1 MIFKSEGTMSY
12 RTSVAPA
19 LIILCLLGLGL
30 SWACKSDGPDV
41 AGTAWL
47 DALHSQGKDTFYQ
60 TVRSEIAAHP
70 KRASLTE
77 VELQKI
83 QEAEARYPRLYGILI
98 NVYYQKDEPM
108 FTGLLDK
115 GDRKSRRRFS
125 AMYLDLARFAG
136 HMFVESFFATD
147 ASTELVRKINPNYK
161 GLDAADLVVRS
172 VGYGAKLDAPPPREF
187 FSNPVSPE
195 FERQGALDGAR
206 FRQAHAITRGK
217 GARIGI
223 LDSGIDESHSIF
235 KTTKWGKNFSLVG
248 RDGQPWSDDA
258 SLVDWGWHGTLI
270 TSVAACYAP
279 EAQLTVY
286 KVLDGDTQNDPAYL
300 LLLESFIAAGIYR
313 AVHDGND
320 IISISASG
328 ATLDSEYLRDACRYA
343 YEQNR
348 ILISGALYSKWF
360 KQGATLNFPSQYKTV
375 VAVTA
380 AQKKPDGTY
389 GYWDVCAAQKENTI
403 AAPNDIFGAF
413 PTYVGEKDT
422 YIPSISA
429 AIPVVASLFALT
441 VSVHPRQGNELPGQ
455 YAQSLMDLV
464 NRNASPER
472 VGFTG
477 FSPECGY
484 GLIDAEKTVRAALE
498 LNSKR

>member
-1 MIFKSEGTMSY
+1 MTSILILLCIF
-12 RTSVAPA
+12 
-19 LIILCLLGLGL
+19 GL
-30 SWACKSDGPDV
+30 SLSFACKGTGPKESG
-41 AGTAWL
+41 ASWQ
-47 DALHSQGKDTFYQ
+47 DALYNQGKDIFYQ

-77 VELQKI
+77 AELQKI
-83 QEAEARYPRLYGILI
+83 QESETRYPRLYGILV
-98 NVYYQKDEPM
+98 NVFYQKDEPT
-108 FTGLLDK
+108 FTLLLDK
-115 GDRKSRRRFS
+115 ADKKSRRRFS
-125 AMYLDLARFAG
+125 VMYLDLARFAG
-136 HMFVESFFATD
+136 HMFVGAFFATD
-147 ASTELVRKINPNYK
+147 ASTDFARKINPNYK
-161 GLDAADLVVRS
+161 DLDAVDLVVRS
-172 VGYGAKLDAPPPREF
+172 VGYGAKLDAAPPREF
-187 FSNPVSPE
+187 FKNPVSPE

-217 GARIGI
+217 GAKIAI

-248 RDGQPWSDDA
+248 RDGRPWSDDA
-258 SLVDWGWHGTLI
+258 PLVDWGWHGTLI
-270 TSVAACYAP
+270 SSVAACYAP

-286 KVLDGDTQNDPAYL
+286 KFLDGDTQNDPAYL
-300 LLLESFIAAGIYR
+300 LLIESFLAASIYR

-328 ATLDSEYLRDACRYA
+328 ATLDSEYMREACQYA
-343 YEQNR
+343 YNQNR
-348 ILISGALYSKWF
+348 VLISGALYSKWF
-360 KQGATLNFPSQYKTV
+360 KQGTTLNFPAQYKTV

-380 AQKKPDGTY
+380 AQKNADGKY
-389 GYWDVCAAQKENTI
+389 GYWDVCAAQKENTV

-413 PTYVGEKDT
+413 PTYVGEKDA

-464 NRNASPER
+464 NKNANPER
-472 VGFTG
+472 VGFKG

-484 GLIDAEKTVRAALE
+484 GLIDAEKTVQAALE
-498 LNSKR
+498 LNSRR

>member
-1 MIFKSEGTMSY
+1 MRPRLLSTFLL
-12 RTSVAPA
+12 AA
-19 LIILCLLGLGL
+19 LCVLGL
-30 SWACKSDGPDV
+30 SLSFACKEKSATEPGV
-41 AGTAWL
+41 TWL
-47 DALHSQGKDTFYQ
+47 DALYDQGQGVFYQ
-60 TVRSEIAAHP
+60 TIRDKIAAHP
-70 KRASLTE
+70 LRAGLTE

-83 QEAEARYPRLYGILI
+83 RESEARYPRLYGILI
-98 NVYYQKDEPM
+98 NVFYQKDEPT
-108 FTGLLDK
+108 FALLLDK
-115 GDRKSRRRFS
+115 ADKKSRRRFS
-125 AMYLDLARFAG
+125 SLYLDLARFAG
-136 HMFVESFFATD
+136 DMFVETFFATD
-147 ASTELVRKINPNYK
+147 ASTGLVRKINPSFK
-161 GLDAADLVVRS
+161 DLDAVDIVIRS

-187 FSNPVSPE
+187 FKNPVSPE

-217 GARIGI
+217 GAKIAI

-248 RDGQPWSDDA
+248 RDGKPWASDA

-270 TSVAACYAP
+270 SSVAATFAP

-286 KVLDGDTQNDPAYL
+286 KVLDGDTMNDPAYL
-300 LLLESFIAAGIYR
+300 LLLEGFLAAAIYR

-328 ATLDSEYLRDACRYA
+328 ATLDSAYLREACRYA

-348 ILISGALYSKWF
+348 ILISGALYSRWF

-380 AQKKPDGTY
+380 AQKNPDGTY
-389 GYWDVCAAQKENTI
+389 GYWDVCAAQKENTV

-441 VSVHPRQGNELPGQ
+441 VSVHPRQGDEPPGQ
-455 YAQSLMDLV
+455 YAQTLMDLV
-464 NRNASPER
+464 NKNANPER
-472 VGFTG
+472 VGFKG
-477 FSPECGY
+477 FSPECGH
-484 GLIDAEKTVRAALE
+484 GLIDAEKTVQAALE

>member
-1 MIFKSEGTMSY
+1 M
-12 RTSVAPA
+12 RHHHPVTSLLVA
-19 LIILCLLGLGL
+19 LCAFGL
-30 SWACKSDGPDV
+30 SLPFACKGKGPEV
-41 AGTAWL
+41 AGPAWL
-47 DALHSQGKDTFYQ
+47 DSVYQQGHGVFYQ

-70 KRASLTE
+70 GLGSLTAA
-77 VELQKI
+77 ELQKI
-83 QEAEARYPRLYGILI
+83 QESETRYPRLYGILV
-98 NVYYQKDEPM
+98 NVFYQKDEPT
-108 FTGLLDK
+108 FTRLLGKADK
-115 GDRKSRRRFS
+115 KSLRRFS
-125 AMYLDLARFAG
+125 EMYLDLARFAG
-136 HMFVESFFATD
+136 HMFVEAFFATD
-147 ASTELVRKINPNYK
+147 ASTDLVRKINPNYK
-161 GLDAADLVVRS
+161 GLDAVDLVVRS
-172 VGYGAKLDAPPPREF
+172 VGYGAKLDAAPPREF

-195 FERQGALDGAR
+195 FARQGGLDGAR
-206 FRQAHAITRGK
+206 FRQAFAITRGN
-217 GARIGI
+217 GAKIAI

-248 RDGQPWSDDA
+248 REGQPWADDA
-258 SLVDWGWHGTLI
+258 PLVDWGWHGTLI

-300 LLLESFIAAGIYR
+300 LLLEGFIAAGIYR

-320 IISISASG
+320 VISISASG
-328 ATLDSEYLRDACRYA
+328 ATLDSEYLREACRYA
-343 YEQNR
+343 YDQNR

-360 KQGATLNFPSQYKTV
+360 KQGATRNFPSQYKTV

-380 AQKKPDGTY
+380 AQKNPDGTY
-389 GYWDVCAAQKENTI
+389 GYWDVCAAQKENTV

-441 VSVHPRQGNELPGQ
+441 VSVHPRQGTELPGQ

-464 NRNASPER
+464 NKNADPER
-472 VGFTG
+472 VGFKG

-484 GLIDAEKTVRAALE
+484 GLIDAERTVRAALA
-498 LNSKR
+498 LNSRR